1 MTQVEILTDRKPPDN
16 SAVSYVAYLISLPE
30 NGGNPSM
37 NAILAW
43 LRRQLAD
50 PQIVALSLIVILLA
64 ISIWLFGQMLAPLL
78 ASLVIAYL
86 LDNLALR
93 MHARGLPRMLAVMLV
108 FMLFLA
114 ILWACF
120 FWLLPLL
127 TRQMA
132 QLFQQVPFMVAEVQ
146 KALLQLPEKYPAMVS
161 EQQVREVFAGF
172 NSELVRF
179 GQRLLSFSVASL
191 MTLITIL
198 IYLVLVPILVF
209 FLLKDKEL
217 LIGWMAGFL
226 PKDRRLTHEVWVE
239 VDQQIGNYVQGKFV
253 EILIVSI
260 VAWMAFRFLGLQY
273 AVLLAAVT
281 GLSVVIPYVGATV
294 VALPVALVAFFQFG
308 LAPPFYWVMLAYAVI
323 QFLDG
328 NLLVPVLFS
337 EVVNLH
343 PVAIIAAI
351 LFFGGLWGF
360 WGIFFAIPLATV
372 IQAILRAW
380 PREHLL
386 HPPPEEP
393 SPGT

>member
-1 MTQVEILTDRKPPDN
+1 
-16 SAVSYVAYLISLPE
+16 
-30 NGGNPSM
+30 M
-37 NAILAW
+37 NANLAW

-50 PQIVALSLIVILLA
+50 PQIVALSLIVLLLA
-64 ISIWLFGQMLAPLL
+64 VSVWMFGQMLAPLL

-86 LDNLALR
+86 LNSIAARLR
-93 MHARGLPRMLAVMLV
+93 ARGVPHMWAVLLV

-114 ILWACF
+114 ILWVCF

-146 KALLQLPEKYPAMVS
+146 QALLGLPQKYPTFVS
-161 EQQVREVFAGF
+161 EEQIREVFAGF
-172 NSELVRF
+172 NSELIRF

-198 IYLVLVPILVF
+198 VYLVLVPILVF
-209 FLLKDKEL
+209 FLLKDKDL
-217 LIGWMAGFL
+217 LVNWIASFL
-226 PKDRRLTHEVWVE
+226 PRDRRLTQEVWSE
-239 VDQQIGNYVQGKFV
+239 VDAQIGNYVQGKFV
-253 EILIVSI
+253 EILIVGI
-260 VAWMAFRFLGLQY
+260 VAWIAYRFFGLQY
-273 AVLLAAVT
+273 AVLLAALT
-281 GLSVVIPYVGATV
+281 GTSVVIPYVGATV
-294 VALPVALVAFFQFG
+294 VTLPVALVAYFQFD
-308 LAPPFYWVMLAYAVI
+308 LTAQFYYVMIAYAVI

-343 PVAIIAAI
+343 PVAIIASI

-360 WGIFFAIPLATV
+360 WGVFFAIPLATV

-380 PREHLL
+380 PRDMRAAPAAQE
-386 HPPPEEP
+386 PPA
-393 SPGT
+393 

>member
-1 MTQVEILTDRKPPDN
+1 
-16 SAVSYVAYLISLPE
+16 
-30 NGGNPSM
+30 M

-50 PQIVALSLIVILLA
+50 PQIVALTLIVLLLA
-64 ISIWLFGQMLAPLL
+64 LSMWLFGQMLAPLL

-86 LDNLALR
+86 LDSLATR
-93 MHARGLPRMLAVMLV
+93 MRRHSVPHVVAVSLV

-132 QLFQQVPFMVAEVQ
+132 QLFQQIPFMVAEVQ
-146 KALLQLPEKYPAMVS
+146 QALLRLPEKYPALVS
-161 EQQVREVFAGF
+161 ERQIREVFSGF
-172 NSELVRF
+172 NSELLRF
-179 GQRLLSFSVASL
+179 GQQLLSFSVASL

-209 FLLKDKEL
+209 FLLKDKLL
-217 LIGWMAGFL
+217 LIDWMAGFL

-239 VDQQIGNYVQGKFV
+239 VDRQIGNYVQGKFV
-253 EILIVSI
+253 EILIVGV
-260 VAWMAFRFLGLQY
+260 VAWIAFRFLGLQY

-281 GLSVVIPYVGATV
+281 GISVVIPYVGATV
-294 VALPVALVAFFQFG
+294 VALPVALVAYFQFG
-308 LAPPFYWVMLAYAVI
+308 MEPSFYYVMLAYAVI

-328 NLLVPVLFS
+328 NILVPILFS

-351 LFFGGLWGF
+351 LLFGGLWGF
-360 WGIFFAIPLATV
+360 WGVFFAIPLATV
-372 IQAILRAW
+372 IQSILTAW
-380 PREHLL
+380 PRESL
-386 HPPPEEP
+386 PPQAPPEP
-393 SPGT
+393 PG

>member
-1 MTQVEILTDRKPPDN
+1 
-16 SAVSYVAYLISLPE
+16 
-30 NGGNPSM
+30 M

-50 PQIVALSLIVILLA
+50 PQIVALTLIVLLLA
-64 ISIWLFGQMLAPLL
+64 LSVWLFGRMLAPLL

-86 LDNLALR
+86 LDNIARRLR
-93 MHARGLPRMLAVMLV
+93 AHGVPHSIAVLLV
-108 FMLFLA
+108 FLLFIA
-114 ILWACF
+114 VLWVCF

-127 TRQMA
+127 TRQMG
-132 QLFQQVPFMVAEVQ
+132 QLFQQVPSMVAEVQ
-146 KALLQLPEKYPAMVS
+146 KALLLLPEKYPAMVS
-161 EQQVREVFAGF
+161 EQQIREVFAGF

-198 IYLVLVPILVF
+198 IYLVLVPFLVF

-217 LIGWMAGFL
+217 LTSWVASYL
-226 PKDRRLTHEVWVE
+226 PKDRHLTLEVWGE
-239 VDQQIGNYVQGKFV
+239 VDRQIGNYVQGKLL
-253 EILIVSI
+253 EILVVGI
-260 VAWMAFRFLGLQY
+260 VAWIAFRFFGLQY
-273 AVLLAAVT
+273 AVLLAALT
-281 GLSVVIPYVGATV
+281 GVSVLIPYVGAMV
-294 VALPVALVAFFQFG
+294 VTLPVALVAYFQFG
-308 LAPPFYWVMLAYAVI
+308 LAPTFYYVIIAYAVI

-328 NLLVPVLFS
+328 NVLVPVLFS
-337 EVVNLH
+337 EVVDLH

-380 PREHLL
+380 PRHGVLD
-386 HPPPEEP
+386 
-393 SPGT
+393 SAAR

>member
-1 MTQVEILTDRKPPDN
+1 
-16 SAVSYVAYLISLPE
+16 
-30 NGGNPSM
+30 M

-43 LRRQLAD
+43 LRRTLAD
-50 PQIVALSLIVILLA
+50 PQIVALTLIVLVLA
-64 ISIWLFGQMLAPLL
+64 VSVWLFGQMLAPLL

-86 LDNLALR
+86 LNTIAGRLR
-93 MHARGLPRMLAVMLV
+93 LRGVPHMVAVMLV
-108 FMLFLA
+108 FTLFMA

-132 QLFQQVPFMVAEVQ
+132 QLFQQIPFMVAEVQ
-146 KALLQLPEKYPAMVS
+146 QSLLRLPERYPAVVS
-161 EQQVREVFAGF
+161 EQQIREVFAGF
-172 NSELVRF
+172 NTELIRF

-209 FLLKDKEL
+209 FLLKDKDM

-226 PKDRRLTHEVWVE
+226 PKDRRLTLEVWVE
-239 VDQQIGNYVQGKFV
+239 VDRQIGNYVQGKLV
-253 EILIVSI
+253 EILIVGM
-260 VAWMAFRFLGLQY
+260 VAWIAYRLLGLEY
-273 AVLLAAVT
+273 AVLLAALT
-281 GLSVVIPYVGATV
+281 GVSVVIPYVGATV
-294 VALPVALVAFFQFG
+294 VTLPMALVAYFQFG
-308 LAPPFYWVMLAYAVI
+308 LAPRFYYVMIAYAVI

-360 WGIFFAIPLATV
+360 WGVFFAIPLATV
-372 IQAILRAW
+372 IQAIINAW
-380 PREHLL
+380 PRGQE
-386 HPPPEEP
+386 PEMETLP
-393 SPGT
+393 Q

>member
-1 MTQVEILTDRKPPDN
+1 
-16 SAVSYVAYLISLPE
+16 
-30 NGGNPSM
+30 M

-43 LRRQLAD
+43 LRRTLAD
-50 PQIVALSLIVILLA
+50 PQIVALTLIVLVLA
-64 ISIWLFGQMLAPLL
+64 VSVWLFGQMLAPLL

-86 LDNLALR
+86 LNTIAGRLR
-93 MHARGLPRMLAVMLV
+93 LRGVPHMVAVMLV
-108 FMLFLA
+108 FTLFMA

-132 QLFQQVPFMVAEVQ
+132 QLFQQIPFMVAEVQ
-146 KALLQLPEKYPAMVS
+146 QSLLRLPERYPAVVS
-161 EQQVREVFAGF
+161 EQQIREVFAGF
-172 NSELVRF
+172 NTELIRF

-209 FLLKDKEL
+209 FLLKDKDM

-226 PKDRRLTHEVWVE
+226 PKDRRLTLEVWVE
-239 VDQQIGNYVQGKFV
+239 VDRQIGNYVQGKLV
-253 EILIVSI
+253 EILIVGM
-260 VAWMAFRFLGLQY
+260 VAWIAYRLLGLEY
-273 AVLLAAVT
+273 AVLLAALT
-281 GLSVVIPYVGATV
+281 GVSVVIPYVGATV
-294 VALPVALVAFFQFG
+294 VTLPMALVAYFQFG
-308 LAPPFYWVMLAYAVI
+308 LAPQFYYVMIAYAVI

-360 WGIFFAIPLATV
+360 WGVFFAIPLATV
-372 IQAILRAW
+372 IQAIINAW
-380 PREHLL
+380 PRGQE
-386 HPPPEEP
+386 PEMETLP
-393 SPGT
+393 Q